1 MGRYLDLDYVR
12 WVGTGQVSSPYKAYV
27 PCALNGWVPSV
38 ESDVRSLVRVAEGRI
53 ADANRLDVRS
63 SQTLRLILTR
73 AEGLATSSVENIRTT
88 IRSLS
93 LLESLRG
100 LRRAETDRNDRLTL
114 RSVQMNTEAVKL
126 ASRDDPA
133 VTVSDIERLH
143 RVLFTDTPD
152 QFDAGRL
159 RSEQVWI
166 GSRQRTPVNA
176 HFVPPPHTE
185 VPALMQDLADYISD
199 RTVWTPG
206 IVKAA
211 VVHAQFETIHPFTDG
226 NGRIGRALTNLVL
239 RRDGHLQAP
248 VPLSAAIEARRQ
260 DYYDSLQESRLF
272 IGDRSNDDR
281 SASMASSVEFT
292 ANAVVVACDYA
303 AAAGKCV
310 AEWENKCNEVPSKQ
324 RSSATEILNIMRT
337 APAATLPFVV
347 ERSGLHK
354 RTAARALDRLTS
366 TGLLAENY
374 DEESG
379 ARIFEAPDLVNIADN
394 RDTLV
399 AEAWRL
405 HLDGH
410 TGISEQLHALAS
422 SHKRPE
428 PTTGSDSPTDAI
440 VDAAVRV
447 PSKPPASNKAPRCG
461 HIGTRSRKPCRR
473 RVGHTGNHTY

>member
-12 WVGTGQVSSPYKAYV
+12 WVGTGQASSPYRAYV
-27 PCALNGWVPSV
+27 PCALNGWVPAV
-38 ESDVRSLVRVAEGRI
+38 ESDVRSLVRVAESRI
-53 ADANRLDVRS
+53 AEANRLDVSS

-73 AEGLATSSVENIRTT
+73 AEGLATSSVENISTS

-100 LRRAETDRNDRLTL
+100 RRRAETDRKDRLAL
-114 RSVQMNTEAVKL
+114 GSVQMNTEAVNL

-166 GSRQRTPVNA
+166 GGRQRTPANA
-176 HFVPPPHTE
+176 RFVPPPHTE
-185 VPALMQDLADYISD
+185 VPALMQDLAEYISD
-199 RTVWTPG
+199 RTVWAPG

-239 RRDGHLQAP
+239 RRDGHLKAP

-292 ANAVVVACDYA
+292 ADAAVVACDYA
-303 AAAGKCV
+303 AAAAKCV
-310 AEWENKCNEVPSKQ
+310 AEWENKCNEVPPRQ
-324 RSSATEILNIMRT
+324 RSSATEILNIIRIS
-337 APAATLPFVV
+337 PAATLPFLI

-366 TGLLAENY
+366 TGLLVENY

-379 ARIFEAPDLVNIADN
+379 ARVFEAPDLVSIADN
-394 RDTLV
+394 RDTLI
-399 AEAWRL
+399 AQAWRL

-410 TGISEQLHALAS
+410 ADIPEQLHALAS
-422 SHKRPE
+422 SHIRPE
-428 PTTGSDSPTDAI
+428 SHASSDSSTDAA
-440 VDAAVRV
+440 VDAAVRAA
-447 PSKPPASNKAPRCG
+447 SKPPASNNAPRCG
-461 HIGTRSRKPCRR
+461 HIGARSRKPCQRR
-473 RVGHTGNHTY
+473 IGHTGNHMY